1 MGESDRFYVCESL
14 GFPEVSQY
22 DYQTN
27 LPIRGVN
34 DRDFRWE
41 EVAVKSVY
49 LLQEATLSGSF
60 ELNSYLTDFS
70 PSNPTGVNYIT
81 NNDAGDSS
89 TYTGWTITGSSTLYI
104 GMSGSY
110 VNSGD
115 IQGVEE
121 DFYAHPIVGNDAIGL
136 YCMSGAPYPGMI
148 STPMSTGEEVGIILS
163 NTHQVYMR
171 AKLNYGASGS
181 IHPVMRGWSAGSIVA
196 YYNPFSG
203 YWDTSEPSEGY
214 PVSADGYTTVKYQF
228 LANNFP
234 AATPTSFDLYVHSDT
249 SGSYL
254 TVDDIHVDAL
264 MKKNA
269 FLDYIVP
276 SGYMIQ
282 VTPDL
287 GWHDIT
293 AMFESDESLPN
304 PHLKTLGPYLA
315 DLGNLNDNLDNT
327 VTAAIDLSDFTTS
340 TSDNFKK
347 YLWRAIP
354 ISPNGQLG
362 AGGLPSRFDYV
373 GTIIDN
379 LFVVTDII
387 NEDTSTNKTIL
398 GTKSSSM
405 SILIDGIT
413 DFPGLTYP
421 SRTTWKLNLSIN
433 SPTRTLSLKA
443 VDASG
448 TSSSIRYVTL
458 TNKLYEQNTSALW
471 NVFDEHGLI
480 ADVARLE
487 DESNYDYSQRIKD
500 AYAFR
505 SSPDFVGIV
514 NGSTRELNLKKV
526 PDGIKLS
533 INKNQYNTS
542 KATEFD
548 IEVTPYSFRL
558 FNGMFTKT
566 ERLLVD
572 PVHRTIE
579 LSNLP
584 KDLPYSILSDVS
596 ADIKLKDISLQLSQ
610 DSSRITYRAK
620 IDCKR
625 STFVDV
631 TYQYVEE
638 ILFKSYPTL
647 ESVINYINSIKAPS
661 GESILTAQI
670 SSLLSGNEQSLGL
683 YLTSVVLPDTN
694 AIDIGWSPVYL
705 KKMTDVGY
713 KDYFLTED
721 NTLKETEY
729 YEFVNELKKSTK
741 IFWGHVEAD
750 RDRWDSADSK
760 SLGMESIPTLFDPPV
775 SKILSLV
782 SGKDERIDPIVAWG
796 RDYIGF
802 NSEYLANYGL
812 SSPLFQPGV
821 AHTSDLQPDLYLTT
835 SYTNYADS
843 LESNIGPTQN
853 NNNFVLFSGQ
863 K

>member
-1 MGESDRFYVCESL
+1 MGEQDRFYTCESL
-14 GFPEVSQY
+14 GFPEVTQY

-41 EVAVKSVY
+41 EVAVRSIY
-49 LLQEATLSGSF
+49 LLQEATISGSF
-60 ELNSYLTDFS
+60 ELNSYIADFA
-70 PSNPTGVNYIT
+70 PANPTGVNFIST
-81 NNDAGDSS
+81 TGVDSS
-89 TYTGWTITGSSTLYI
+89 TYTGWTMTGSNTVYI
-104 GMSGSY
+104 GMSGIV

-115 IQGVEE
+115 LGDVTG
-121 DFYAHPIVGNDAIGL
+121 DFYVHPIAANDAVGL
-136 YCMSGAPYPGMI
+136 YCMSGLPYPGIVSESMV
-148 STPMSTGEEVGIILS
+148 TGAEGPIVLS

-171 AKLNYGASGS
+171 TKLNYGESGN
-181 IHPVMRGWSAGSIVA
+181 IHPVIRGWSAGSVVA

-203 YWDTSEPSEGY
+203 VWGSVEPDAGY
-214 PVSADGYTTVKYQF
+214 PVSSTGYTTVKYQF
-228 LANNFP
+228 AASNFP
-234 AATPTSFDLYVHSDT
+234 AATPSSFDLHVYNDV
-249 SGSYL
+249 SGSFL
-254 TVDDIHVDAL
+254 TVDDVHVDVL

-276 SGYMIQ
+276 TGYMIQ

-293 AMFESDESLPN
+293 AMFESDETTIN
-304 PHLKTLGPYLA
+304 PHLKTLGPYQV

-327 VTAAIDLSDFTTS
+327 VTAAVDLADFDEA

-362 AGGLPSRFDYV
+362 SGGLPSRFDYV
-373 GTIIDN
+373 GSIIDS
-379 LFVVTDII
+379 LFNVTDVI

-405 SILIDGIT
+405 VVVVDDIEE
-413 DFPGLTYP
+413 FPGLEYP
-421 SRTTWKLNLSIN
+421 TTTTWKLTLSLN
-433 SPTRTLSLKA
+433 SATRTLSIKA
-443 VDASG
+443 IDHSG
-448 TSSSIRYVTL
+448 TSSSVRRVTL

-480 ADVARLE
+480 ADVERLE
-487 DESNYDYSQRIKD
+487 GETNYDYTLRIKD
-500 AYAFR
+500 AYRFR

-514 NGSTRELNLKKV
+514 NGSTRELNLRKV

-533 INKNQYNTS
+533 INKNQYNVS
-542 KATEFD
+542 KTTEFD
-548 IEVTPYSFRL
+548 VEVTPYSLRL
-558 FNGMFTKT
+558 FSPMFTKT
-566 ERLLVD
+566 ERLLID
-572 PVHRTIE
+572 PVYRTVE

-584 KDLPYSILSDVS
+584 KDTPFSVHSDIS
-596 ADIKLKDISLQLSQ
+596 ADIKLKNITLQLSQ

-620 IDCKR
+620 IDCKK
-625 STFVDV
+625 STYVDV
-631 TYQYVEE
+631 TYNYVEE
-638 ILFKSYPTL
+638 ILFKHYETIG
-647 ESVINYINSIKAPS
+647 SVLNYINEIKDPS

-683 YLTSVVLPDTN
+683 YLTSGTLADTGPF
-694 AIDIGWSPVYL
+694 DIGWSPVYL
-705 KKMTDVGY
+705 KKMTDIGY

-729 YEFVNELKKSTK
+729 YEFVSELKRGTK
-741 IFWGHVEAD
+741 IFWGAVEAD

-775 SKILSLV
+775 SKILSLI
-782 SGKDERIDPIVAWG
+782 SDKDERIDPIAAWG
-796 RDYIGF
+796 RNYIGF
-802 NSEYLANYGL
+802 NGEYLQNVGL

-835 SYTNYADS
+835 SHTNYS
-843 LESNIGPTQN
+843 GSFEGNIGPTQN
-853 NNNFVLFSGQ
+853 NNKVVIFSGQ